1 MPPTVAELCTDLAAE
16 HAALDTV
23 VAGVPAAAWATA
35 TPAAGWDVRDSI
47 SHLCFFD
54 ESATLAL
61 TEPDGFETH
70 KGLLLAAMAEVDAA
84 GPAAGGSAAS
94 GASTPDVALG
104 RELPTPAALLD
115 RWRAGRAAYLDAA
128 AASAPAY
135 PGRRIPWYGPPMSV
149 ASFTT
154 ARLMETW
161 AHGADIRDA
170 LGVPLDASP
179 RLRHIVHIGV
189 TARPYAFAAHGVT
202 DPGAPIR
209 VEAAGP
215 DGTTGTW
222 GPPEAPDR
230 VTGSAL
236 DLALLLTQ
244 RRHRS
249 HTGVTAE
256 GPLAE
261 EWLAIAQAFAG
272 PPTITDPSR

>member
-16 HAALDTV
+16 HAALDDV
-23 VAGVPAAAWATA
+23 VAGLPAAAWATA

-61 TEPDGFETH
+61 TDPDGFETH
-70 KGLLLAAMAEVDAA
+70 KGLLVAAMAEVAAA
-84 GPAAGGSAAS
+84 GPSAG
-94 GASTPDVALG
+94 TPDVVLG
-104 RELPTPAALLD
+104 RELPSPGALLD

-128 AASAPAY
+128 AASAAAD

-170 LGVPLDASP
+170 LGEPIDASP

-189 TARPYAFAAHGVT
+189 TARPYAFAVHGVT
-202 DPGAPIR
+202 DPGETFR
-209 VEAAGP
+209 VEAAAP
-215 DGTTGTW
+215 DGTTWTW

-236 DLALLLTQ
+236 DLALVLTQ

-249 HTGVTAE
+249 HTGVTVE
-256 GPLAE
+256 GPVAE
-261 EWLAIAQAFAG
+261 QWLAIAQAFAG
-272 PPTITDPSR
+272 PPTITDPGR